1 MKDSICFRRKSSINN
16 AAYRAL
22 RLDSLTST
30 IIEGS
35 VKRHNAIIFLEYRLR
50 SLYGDYIAPYECRAR
65 SQCRFRKELE
75 TGSEWRI
82 LSLIHLDVPGIRS
95 NFFPHSL

>member
-1 MKDSICFRRKSSINN
+1 MCRELVMKDSICFRRKSSINN

-50 SLYGDYIAPYECRAR
+50 SLY
-65 SQCRFRKELE
+65 RFVFVLYC
-75 TGSEWRI
+75 
-82 LSLIHLDVPGIRS
+82 SLRMSSSISMSI
-95 NFFPHSL
+95 

>member
-35 VKRHNAIIFLEYRLR
+35 VKRHNAIIFVEDRVK
-50 SLYGDYIAPYECRAR
+50 SLYRDYIA
-65 SQCRFRKELE
+65 SFHFRCSFFTNAELDLNVDL
-75 TGSEWRI
+75 GKS
-82 LSLIHLDVPGIRS
+82 
-95 NFFPHSL
+95 